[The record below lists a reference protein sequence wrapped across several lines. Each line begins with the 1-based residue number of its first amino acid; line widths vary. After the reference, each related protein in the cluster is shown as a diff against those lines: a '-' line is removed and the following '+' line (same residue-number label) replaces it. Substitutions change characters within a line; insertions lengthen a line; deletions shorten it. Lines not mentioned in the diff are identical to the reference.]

1 MTQNPLEKLYRHK
14 TFYTTLPS
22 GGKFYP
28 SGIKLSADGE
38 LGIMPMSAAD
48 EIKLKTPDTLFNG
61 EALYDLFRSTIPDI
75 ARPEEIPVCD
85 VDKLLLSIRVA
96 SQGKQLD
103 VKGRCPK
110 CDKTE
115 TYAVDLTVIMNTAQ
129 QIDAS
134 PIIEIDENLTIEIRP
149 FTLQNQ
155 IKSQIESFFQQR
167 MQNLLRGDDKM
178 SEEEKIKRFN
188 EALVG
193 AIAMQTTQIA
203 ECIVKVTMTDDE
215 GNETVVTNPEHI
227 FQWVENMDSATYD
240 KIHAGI
246 DALSDPKIDE
256 RINVKCPECEHEYK
270 MTVNLDPVN
279 FFSPRQQT

>member
-22 GGKFYP
+22 QGRFYP

-61 EALYDLFRSTIPDI
+61 EAMFDLFRSTIPDI
-75 ARPEEIPVCD
+75 QKPEEIPVCD
-85 VDKLLLSIRVA
+85 VDKLLLGIRVA

-103 VKGRCPK
+103 VKSKCPK
-110 CDKTE
+110 CEKTE
-115 TYAVDLTVIMNTAQ
+115 TYAVDLTMIMNSATIIDTDPVI
-129 QIDAS
+129 QIDDTL
-134 PIIEIDENLTIEIRP
+134 EVELRP
-149 FTLQNQ
+149 FTLQSQ
-155 IKSQIESFFQQR
+155 IKGQIEAFFQQR
-167 MQNLLRGDDKM
+167 MQNLLSSDNNM

-203 ECIVKVTMTDDE
+203 ECIVRVTMRGDPEDTI
-215 GNETVVTNPEHI
+215 VTNSEHI
-227 FQWVENMDSATYD
+227 FAWVENMDSATYE
-240 KIHAGI
+240 KIRGGI
-246 DALSDPKIDE
+246 EKLSDPKIDE
-256 RINVKCPECEHEYK
+256 QVQVKCPACKHEYR

-279 FFSPRQQT
+279 FFSPRQRT

>member
-22 GGKFYP
+22 QGRFYP

-61 EALYDLFRSTIPDI
+61 EALFDLFRSTIPDI
-75 ARPEEIPVCD
+75 QKPEEIPVCD
-85 VDKLLLSIRVA
+85 VDKLLLGIRVA

-103 VKGRCPK
+103 VKSKCPK
-110 CDKTE
+110 CEKTE
-115 TYAVDLTVIMNTAQ
+115 TYAVDLTMIMNSATVIDADPVI
-129 QIDAS
+129 QIDDTL
-134 PIIEIDENLTIEIRP
+134 EVELRP
-149 FTLQNQ
+149 FTLQSQ
-155 IKSQIESFFQQR
+155 IKGQIEAFFQQR
-167 MQNLLRGDDKM
+167 MQNLLSSDNNM

-203 ECIVKVTMTDDE
+203 ECITRVTMK
-215 GNETVVTNPEHI
+215 GNPEDTIVTNPDHI
-227 FQWVENMDSATYD
+227 FAWVENMDSATYE
-240 KIHAGI
+240 KIRGGI
-246 DALSDPKIDE
+246 EKLSDPKIDE
-256 RINVKCPECEHEYK
+256 QVQVKCPACEHEYR

-279 FFSPRQQT
+279 FFSPRQRT